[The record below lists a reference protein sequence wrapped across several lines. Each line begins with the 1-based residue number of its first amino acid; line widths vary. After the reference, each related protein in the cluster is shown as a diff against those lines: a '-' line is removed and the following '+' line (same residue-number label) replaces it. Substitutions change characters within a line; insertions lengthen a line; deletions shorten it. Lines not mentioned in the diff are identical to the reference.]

1 RDDRA
6 VDVSPESLAHRG
18 PAEARRAVA
27 GRLACDRVGHGYIFP
42 GHPAPLPTCASMD
55 SREARRARRSFNWQ
69 ERTKKAVANPRIFPF
84 LILSTAALGT
94 LSGFIVTLV
103 DHKDFPSFGTGVWW
117 AIVTLSTVGYGDVV
131 PHTPWG
137 RVVGSIVIIIGVTFL
152 SFLIATV
159 TSYFVAAEEAAADE
173 EANAERVA
181 RAARAE
187 ATLRRIEE
195 RLTAIEAKLGD

>member
-1 RDDRA
+1 
-6 VDVSPESLAHRG
+6 
-18 PAEARRAVA
+18 
-27 GRLACDRVGHGYIFP
+27 
-42 GHPAPLPTCASMD
+42 MD

-69 ERTKKAVANPRIFPF
+69 ERTKRAVANRRIFPF